1 MLLTAPDPPTGLS
14 NLPLITSGSKIGIT
28 WQAGAMNGGAPVLD
42 YTILW
47 DNATGSFSVLAS
59 GVTETHF
66 TATGIQ
72 ASLTYTFMVQARN
85 VYGLSLNSLPVSI
98 LSAQTPNTPAA
109 PTTQLS
115 GTNMIINW
123 VAPGSGGSSIN
134 GY

>member
-1 MLLTAPDPPTGLS
+1 MLLTVPDPPTGLS
-14 NLPLITSGSKIGIT
+14 NLPLITSGSRIGIT

-47 DNATGSFSVLAS
+47 DNATGSFSVYAS
-59 GVTETHF
+59 GVTETSF

-115 GTNMIINW
+115 DTNMIINW